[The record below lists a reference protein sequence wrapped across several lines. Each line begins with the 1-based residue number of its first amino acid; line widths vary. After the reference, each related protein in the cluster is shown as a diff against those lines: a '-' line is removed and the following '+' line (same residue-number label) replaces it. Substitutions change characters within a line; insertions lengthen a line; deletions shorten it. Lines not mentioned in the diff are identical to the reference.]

1 MIGFMK
7 TVVTLGTLREDI
19 TLNYDFSHPMKVSEE
34 KVHKAKWSVGGSV
47 HNTCYY
53 LSLNST
59 KLNIRMCTSN
69 YVLLLQ
75 RVNQDAIADNYRI
88 ITTEKELWE
97 YPISI
102 IGVREDG
109 DKQLLSYDP
118 VMDTELLFLFEHEAN
133 NADFVYTSFYEIN
146 ENNYLRI
153 CKILQGCHSRGVI
166 TMIDLCPLISS
177 ISESGLREV
186 LNNVAIVSGNEHEY
200 KDLIHKLGI
209 ADMNDLLG
217 NHPNIEYLFI
227 KRGNQGAEYK
237 SRYEAEDCKV
247 QCFESNN
254 SEILNTTGFGDVF
267 NAAIIEGFCLGEKNI
282 QSILK
287 HAVIES
293 EKIAKGGLPW
303 IKK

>member
-1 MIGFMK
+1 MK
-7 TVVTLGTLREDI
+7 TVVALGTLREDI
-19 TLNYDFSHPMKVSEE
+19 TLNYDFSHPMKVPEV

-47 HNTCYY
+47 HNTCCY

-59 KLNIRMCTSN
+59 NLNIRMCTSN

-75 RVNQDAIADNYRI
+75 HVNQDAIADNYRI
-88 ITTEKELWE
+88 ITTETELRE

-118 VMDTELLFLFEHEAN
+118 IMDTELLFLFEHEAN

-153 CKILQGCHSRGVI
+153 CKIIRGCHSQGVM

-177 ISESGLREV
+177 ISESTLREV

-209 ADMNDLLG
+209 ADTNDLLR

-247 QCFESNN
+247 QCLELNN
-254 SEILNTTGFGDVF
+254 SEILNTTGCGDVF
-267 NAAIIEGFCLGEKNI
+267 NAVIIEGFCLGENN
-282 QSILK
+282 QSIINR
-287 HAVIES
+287 AVIES

>member
-1 MIGFMK
+1 MK
-7 TVVTLGTLREDI
+7 TVVAFGTLREDI
-19 TLNYDFSHPMKVSEE
+19 TLNYDFSHPMKVPEE
-34 KVHKAKWSVGGSV
+34 KVQKAKWSVGGSV
-47 HNTCYY
+47 HNTCCY

-88 ITTEKELWE
+88 ITTETELRE

-102 IGVREDG
+102 IGVRDDG

-133 NADFVYTSFYEIN
+133 NADFLYTSFYEIN
-146 ENNYLRI
+146 ENNYLGI
-153 CKILQGCHSRGVI
+153 CKIIQGCHSRGVM

-177 ISESGLREV
+177 ISESTLREV

-200 KDLIHKLGI
+200 KELIHKLGI
-209 ADMNDLLG
+209 ADMNDLLR
-217 NHPNIEYLFI
+217 NHTNIEYLFI
-227 KRGNQGAEYK
+227 KRGNQGAGYK

-247 QCFESNN
+247 QCFELNN
-254 SEILNTTGFGDVF
+254 SEILNTTGCGDVF
-267 NAAIIEGFCLGEKNI
+267 NAVIIEGFCLGENN
-282 QSILK
+282 QSTLK
-287 HAVIES
+287 RAVIES
-293 EKIAKGGLPW
+293 EKIAKGDLPW